1 VRECCERAWLA
12 CSIDSKGSIQVWRQ
26 SSTAVS
32 TRAYGLRVVI
42 NNSDDAYIS
51 RVLGILS
58 NIGVSNWK
66 TSRRTSAIG
75 TKDVCEVKVA
85 ELDSIIK
92 VLSTTM
98 EFLTSK
104 RDFAEAALSL
114 ALMRK
119 QSRNLYGQRAQWTDI
134 ECDLA
139 ESIRS
144 KFMPNSLAYGET
156 LPTSSKSRVIPSQA
170 LGSVDGSTKEA
181 LETRTTSN
189 ACSNWSHECPAAVA
203 TVEDIVQTSRK
214 LESRDKELGEDIGT
228 N

>member
-12 CSIDSKGSIQVWRQ
+12 CAVDSEGSVQVWRQ
-26 SSTAVS
+26 SSSAVS
-32 TRAYGLRVVI
+32 TRAYGIRVSI
-42 NNSDDAYIS
+42 NNSDELYVDH
-51 RVLGILS
+51 VLGILV
-58 NIGVSNWK
+58 NLGISNWK

-75 TKDVCEVKVA
+75 TKDVCEIKIA

-92 VLSTTM
+92 LLTAIH
-98 EFLTSK
+98 EFLISK

-119 QSRNLYGQRAQWTDI
+119 QSRNLFGQRAQWTDI

-144 KFMPNSLAYGET
+144 KFMPNSLANGET
-156 LPTSSKSRVIPSQA
+156 LPTSSKSRAIPSEA
-170 LGSVDGSTKEA
+170 LGSTTSTKEP
-181 LETRTTSN
+181 LETRTTSS
-189 ACSNWSHECPAAVA
+189 ACSNWSHECPASCKD
-203 TVEDIVQTSRK
+203 EDIVRSSRK
-214 LESRDKELGEDIGT
+214 LESWDKEPSEDIAT